1 MLGNKHSVE
10 GTCQT
15 LMACFTGLFPPV
27 FTFNCAPEV
36 NILVSK
42 PSFVNL
48 VEYLCSAPPLPTKKN
63 KQRKKNR
70 IASNRFLVIPGKV
83 FTGRP
88 IVLLRKKNGTHLAGE
103 WAL

>member
-1 MLGNKHSVE
+1 MF
-10 GTCQT
+10 C
-15 LMACFTGLFPPV
+15 PPP
-27 FTFNCAPEV
+27 F
-36 NILVSK
+36 
-42 PSFVNL
+42 
-48 VEYLCSAPPLPTKKN
+48 LPKKQTKK
-63 KQRKKNR
+63 KKNR